1 MKTVILNSLTLINF
15 KGHKNLTVNCRQE
28 THISGRNATGKSSIF
43 DGFTWLFFGKD
54 QFDRKDYEIIPT
66 VEGKI
71 LDRVDSEAIGN
82 ISVDGIAM
90 ELKRVLRQ
98 KWVRRRGTTEE
109 VFDGCETL
117 FFVNGVPKKAGE
129 YKAVIDGIIDETI
142 FKLIT
147 NPATFLS
154 LHWTK
159 QREFLFQIAGTV
171 SDAQIAASD
180 PKFAALLDMVKG
192 KSLADFKKEIS
203 SQKKK
208 LKDALDNI
216 QPRIDQTTKL
226 TPEVKDWAQI
236 ESEIKKTQARIDEID
251 SIIGDRAKAIRGQY
265 EEIQSKQEE
274 INGLKTNQQT
284 ILNNAKAKAQQ
295 DHFEKNQAR
304 TKLENDVKSELF
316 AVKNAENERDRVSDD
331 IANLRRKVK
340 VLESEIEKLRADW
353 TAENEKEY
361 KAQDGCLICPVF
373 NTECGDATA
382 NSKHQEGQEK
392 AKQAFFEAK
401 EKRLDAISQDGKVKS
416 EELSKLNSTISE
428 AEITLKS
435 LTDKV
440 VGLSAKHD
448 QLKQQLELTPAQG
461 LSEVIA
467 ENIPE
472 WKILQDRI
480 AAIEATMQTVTPVDN
495 SDLVKEKSEISA
507 KLDELK
513 KDLSSRDIIAQH
525 KAEIERLNEE
535 GSSLAQQIADL
546 EKTEFTIDDFTKYK
560 INESEQRINRLFSI
574 VRFKLFD
581 KTIEGNEFECCI
593 ATNRNGVPISATNT
607 AEQINAG
614 MDIIATLMKFYNVSA
629 PIFCDKSESV
639 NEYIKPGAQMIFLE
653 VTKEPVLTIN

>member
-82 ISVDGIAM
+82 ISVDGIPM

-129 YKAVIDGIIDETI
+129 YKAVIDSIIDETI

-147 NPATFLS
+147 NPSAFLS
-154 LHWTK
+154 LHWQK
-159 QREFLFQIAGTV
+159 QREFLFQVAGTV
-171 SDAQIAASD
+171 SDAQIAASN
-180 PKFAALLDMVKG
+180 PKFAALLDMVSG
-192 KSLADFKKEIS
+192 KSLADFKREVS
-203 SQKKK
+203 ARKKK
-208 LKDALDNI
+208 LKDDLDNI
-216 QPRIDQTTKL
+216 QPRIDQTTRL
-226 TPEVKDWAQI
+226 TPEARNWAEI
-236 ESEIKKTQARIDEID
+236 ESDIAKMQARINEID
-251 SIIGDRAKAIRGQY
+251 ELIADRAKAIRGQY
-265 EEIQSKQEE
+265 EEIQRKQEE
-274 INGLKTNQQT
+274 INGLKMQQQG
-284 ILNNAKAKAQQ
+284 IVNNAKAKAQQ
-295 DHFEKNQAR
+295 DHFEKNQER
-304 TKLENDVKSELF
+304 TKLSNEISF
-316 AVKNAENERDRVSDD
+316 ALQNVKNAEKERDRLSDELFK
-331 IANLRRKVK
+331 LRTKSDTINK
-340 VLESEIEKLRADW
+340 EIEKLREDW
-353 TAENEKEY
+353 AKVNEEEY
-361 KAQDGCLICPVF
+361 KEQAGCLVCPIF
-373 NTECGDATA
+373 NTECGDPTA
-382 NSKHQEGQEK
+382 KDKHQESLEK
-392 AKQAFFEAK
+392 AKQAFFDSK
-401 EKRLDAISQDGKVKS
+401 EKRLNSISDDGVSKS
-416 EELSKLNSTISE
+416 NELKLISE
-428 AEITLKS
+428 SIASTEKSVNDSHAE
-435 LTDKV
+435 V
-440 VGLSAKHD
+440 VKFCEAHE
-448 QLKQQLELTPAQG
+448 QLKNR
-461 LSEVIA
+461 LSEMPESGINEVIA
-467 ENIPE
+467 DNIAE

-480 AAIEATMQTVTPVDN
+480 DAIEATIKTVTPVDN
-495 SDLVKEKSEISA
+495 SDLTEEKSQRTTT
-507 KLDELK
+507 LDGLK
-513 KDLSSRDIIAQH
+513 KVLANWDIIANHQV
-525 KAEIERLNEE
+525 EINRLNQE
-535 GSSLAQQIADL
+535 GANLAQQIADL

>member
-71 LDRVDSEAIGN
+71 LDRVDSEVIGN
-82 ISVDGIAM
+82 ISVDSIPM

-129 YKAVIDGIIDETI
+129 YKAVIDSIIDETI

-171 SDAQIAASD
+171 SDSQIAASN
-180 PKFAALLDMVKG
+180 PKFAALLDLVNG

-203 SQKKK
+203 AQKKK

-216 QPRIDQTTKL
+216 QPRIDQTAKL
-226 TPEVKDWAQI
+226 TPEVKDWAAI
-236 ESEIKKTQARIDEID
+236 ESSIKELTAKVASIDEQIA
-251 SIIGDRAKAIRGQY
+251 DRAKSIRGQY
-265 EEIQSKQEE
+265 EEIQRKQED
-274 INGLKTNQQT
+274 INGLKTQQQG
-284 ILNNAKAKAQQ
+284 IVNNAKAKAQQ
-295 DHFEKNQAR
+295 DHFERNQNR
-304 TKLENDVKSELF
+304 VNLENEVKSELF
-316 AVKNAENERDRVSDD
+316 AIKNVENDRDRVSNDLD
-331 IANLRRKVK
+331 NLRRKSK
-340 VLESEIEKLRADW
+340 SIESEIEKLRADW

-382 NSKHQEGQEK
+382 NSKHQEAKEK

-401 EKRLDAISQDGKVKS
+401 DKRLDAISQDGKVKS

-428 AEITLKS
+428 AEKTLKS

-440 VGLSAKHD
+440 AELSAKHD

-461 LSEVIA
+461 LSDVIS

-472 WKILQDRI
+472 WKVLQDRI

-495 SDLVKEKSEISA
+495 SELVNEKSEISA

-513 KDLSSRDIIAQH
+513 KDFSSRDIIAQH

-546 EKTEFTIDDFTKYK
+546 EKTEFTIDDFTRFK
-560 INESEQRINRLFSI
+560 INESEQRINGLFLI

-581 KTIEGNEFECCI
+581 KTIDGNEFECCI
-593 ATNRNGVPISATNT
+593 ATNKAGVPISATNT
-607 AEQINAG
+607 AESINAG

-629 PIFCDKSESV
+629 PIFCDQAESV